1 MAKQLNIFI
10 ENRPGR
16 LKSITG
22 TLFENNINIH
32 AFTIQDR
39 GDFGLIKLIVDN
51 PQQAYLV
58 LSGKGFACALKDIL
72 AISIDDRPGNLLKLT
87 TALFEHQINV
97 IDAYGFVIQ
106 PGSRGICCL
115 EVENIKNNSNLQQ
128 IVKEQGFTV
137 LQDEQLYDL

>member
-22 TLFENNINIH
+22 ILSEAGLNIH

-39 GDFGLIKLIVDN
+39 GDFGLIKLIVDK
-51 PQQAYLV
+51 PKEAYLA
-58 LSGKGFACALKDIL
+58 LADRGFACALKDIV

-87 TALFEHQINV
+87 TLLYDHQINV
-97 IDAYGFVIQ
+97 IDAYGFVIE
-106 PGSRGICCL
+106 PSKRGICCL
-115 EVENIKNNSNLQQ
+115 EVENLKNHPNIDQLIQQ
-128 IVKEQGFTV
+128 AGFTI
-137 LQDEQLYDL
+137 LEDEKLYEI

>member
-22 TLFENNINIH
+22 ILSEAGLNIH

-39 GDFGLIKLIVDN
+39 GDFGLIKLIVDK
-51 PQQAYLV
+51 PKEAYLA
-58 LSGKGFACALKDIL
+58 LADRGFACALKDIV

-87 TALFEHQINV
+87 TLLYDHQINV
-97 IDAYGFVIQ
+97 IDAYGFVIE
-106 PGSRGICCL
+106 PSKRGICCL
-115 EVENIKNNSNLQQ
+115 EVENLKNHPNIDQLIQQ
-128 IVKEQGFTV
+128 EGFTI
-137 LQDEQLYDL
+137 LEDEKLYEI